1 MNTRIHRIFRHRV
14 AVMMTLAVLL
24 AGLITIGAP
33 TSTAAADTMVT
44 INGFAFTPV
53 MITVPVGTRVVW
65 TNQQMNVPHTVTSDS
80 GAWDSGTL
88 GTGASFMFTFN
99 QVGSFPYHC
108 NIHPNMHGM
117 VVVTSA
123 VGSSPSASAPSVAPP
138 PAAAPPVTA
147 GLQAFADPA
156 FQQRW
161 AQTDANLAGRS
172 YIWGPGPF
180 TGGISEDYKEAAG
193 GKRTVQYFDK
203 ARMELGPNGTVTA
216 GLLSVELITGR
227 QQNGD
232 STFIQRAPAKVTVAG
247 DPDNPFPTYADL
259 AKMQGAEQNNTGSA
273 IQITKQANPDGT
285 FGTYAPAAND
295 SLAKTTGYDDAT
307 KHNIP
312 KAFAD
317 FRNAPDLGGI
327 QAIGLAI
334 TEPVWANV
342 KVGGKTV
349 PVLVQA
355 FERRVLTYTP
365 DNPILFRVEY
375 GNIGRAYYAWR
386 YAMPSATAAPATTT
400 APGAAPSVPV
410 SYGAPSPMREPS
422 PNEPAGGKPGY

>member
-1 MNTRIHRIFRHRV
+1 MYARIRRIFRHRV
-14 AVMMTLAVLL
+14 AVAMTLTVLL

-44 INGFAFTPV
+44 INGFTFMPA

-65 TNQQMNVPHTVTSDS
+65 TNQQPSVPHTVTSDS
-80 GAWDSGTL
+80 GVWDSGTL
-88 GTGASFMFTFN
+88 GTGATFAFTFN

-117 VVVTSA
+117 VVVTGA
-123 VGSSPSASAPSVAPP
+123 AGSSPAASAPSAAPP
-138 PAAAPPVTA
+138 PITGGP
-147 GLQAFADPA
+147 QAFADPA

-161 AQTDANLAGRS
+161 AQTDANPAGRS

-180 TGGISEDYKEAAG
+180 AGGLSEDYKEAAG

-203 ARMELGPNGTVTA
+203 ARMELGPNGTITA

-232 STFIQRAPAKVTVAG
+232 ATFVQRAPAKVTVAG

-259 AKMQGAEQNNTGSA
+259 AKVQGAEPNNTGSA
-273 IQITKQANPDGT
+273 MQITKQANPDGT

-295 SLAKTTGYDDAT
+295 PLAKTAGYDDAT
-307 KHNIP
+307 KHNVP

-317 FRNAPDLGGI
+317 FRNSPDLGGI

-386 YAMPSATAAPATTT
+386 YAPQNAALPAIPTTSVAPAAPV
-400 APGAAPSVPV
+400 APNPV
-410 SYGAPSPMREPS
+410 DRSPGGPG
-422 PNEPAGGKPGY
+422 EPAGKPGY